1 MNQPLMPKATA
12 VWLIDNTALTFE
24 QIADFCN
31 LHILE
36 VKGIADGDVDHG
48 IRGADPIAAGQLTRL
63 EIEDCQKDKN
73 ARLKAIQKR
82 DDLPEVARRIGKKYT
97 PLSKRQD
104 RPDSIF
110 WLVRNHPELL
120 DSQIGKL
127 VGTTKSTIQSIR
139 DRTHWNSA
147 NLNPVDPVSVG
158 LCTQIDLD
166 NAVQKAFKRIGNIP
180 IEFQELTKGDLAL
193 VQNLKQQYFTQ
204 FKDVSNTFT
213 RRLSEKVYQNTLVG
227 NSFTELERE
236 LRQTINGI
244 YASSD
249 DAEANRLVDF
259 VNKNKYVK
267 SKQSQVDKA
276 IQTLQTK
283 FARDR
288 SGENMKRFAGQIL
301 NDSLRDFDATL
312 NFNKAN
318 DAGLTFVKYYGDVIP
333 TTREIC
339 RNLING
345 VIKSKR
351 QGGLF
356 TIEEVKR
363 LWTTRSWSGKK
374 SGNPLVVRGGYNC
387 RHQWSYV
394 NPDWYNKKGELI
406 I

>member
-166 NAVQKAFKRIGNIP
+166 NAVQKAFKRI
-180 IEFQELTKGDLAL
+180 
-193 VQNLKQQYFTQ
+193 
-204 FKDVSNTFT
+204 
-213 RRLSEKVYQNTLVG
+213 EK
-227 NSFTELERE
+227 RK
-236 LRQTINGI
+236 
-244 YASSD
+244 
-249 DAEANRLVDF
+249 AEEAK
-259 VNKNKYVK
+259 KNKGAGI
-267 SKQSQVDKA
+267 SAPENITSNQVEETN
-276 IQTLQTK
+276 IEQNVEQV
-283 FARDR
+283 
-288 SGENMKRFAGQIL
+288 N
-301 NDSLRDFDATL
+301 
-312 NFNKAN
+312 
-318 DAGLTFVKYYGDVIP
+318 
-333 TTREIC
+333 
-339 RNLING
+339 IN
-345 VIKSKR
+345 IE
-351 QGGLF
+351 QA
-356 TIEEVKR
+356 IEENIEENTISEESNNQEEKDYTSDSVFAK
-363 LWTTRSWSGKK
+363 LNELKK
-374 SGNPLVVRGGYNC
+374 
-387 RHQWSYV
+387 
-394 NPDWYNKKGELI
+394 EE
-406 I
+406 